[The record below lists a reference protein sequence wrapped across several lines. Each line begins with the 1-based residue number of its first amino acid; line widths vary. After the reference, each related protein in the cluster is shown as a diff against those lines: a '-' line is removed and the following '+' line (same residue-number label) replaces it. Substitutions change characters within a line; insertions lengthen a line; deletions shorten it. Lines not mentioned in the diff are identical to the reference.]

1 MGQVVMTVGSM
12 IIGSL
17 AVLCGTQ
24 WAVALMGGAGMLAMV
39 GVHLALPGAWR
50 IR

>member
-1 MGQVVMTVGSM
+1 M

-17 AVLCGTQ
+17 AAVCGTQ
-24 WAVALMGGAGMLAMV
+24 WAVALMGGAGAFAMV
-39 GVHLALPGAWR
+39 AVHMALPGAWR